1 VTTDDWT
8 VFLVI
13 MGAVI
18 VGIVL
23 LWNSR

>member
-8 VFLVI
+8 VFLVN